1 MTALLL
7 IGGVLLAG
15 LIIQRAGASF
25 SMPLGD
31 QKWQRTDLLFVVFLI
46 AAVAAVAGL
55 LPACLWLVGYMDHQ
69 TVTEIS

>member
-25 SMPLGD
+25 SMPLEEHEEHQEG
-31 QKWQRTDLLFVVFLI
+31 TDLLFVVFLI
-46 AAVAAVAGL
+46 VVALAAVVFGLPGLFLAG
-55 LPACLWLVGYMDHQ
+55 M
-69 TVTEIS
+69 